1 MPRKSAQPRRARSL
15 VKEINMQYTGAQ
27 ILVESLI
34 EQGVDTIFGYPGGS
48 VLNIYDEL
56 FKHSDRIRH
65 ILVSHEQ
72 HAAHAADGY
81 ARSTGKTGVC
91 LATSGPGAT
100 NLITGIATAYMDS
113 IPLVAITGNVP
124 TGILGKDSFQE
135 VDITGISMPIVKH
148 NWIVKKVEDLA
159 EVIREAF
166 EIASS
171 GRQGPV
177 LIDIPK
183 DITALTAEWSPSTK
197 NKDDLKDSTL
207 SARAKRLDERTA
219 RIRFTG
225 EEVETA
231 AAMIR
236 EAKRPLL
243 YAGGGVISSGAE
255 EELIALA
262 EKLNAPVA
270 LSLMGIGSIPKDHRL
285 CTGLVGMHG
294 TVASNKATQK
304 TDLLIAI
311 GARFSDRVISK
322 ADMFAKTAKVI
333 HFDIDPAEIS
343 KNIDT
348 HAWVIG
354 NLKDTLKCLLSKLPA
369 RLETEWDGEIDKWKT
384 HLPQTYTHEV
394 TFAKNALHP
403 RFIIEETAK
412 ALGPET
418 IAVTDVGQHQM
429 WAAQFFP
436 AEKPRSFISSGG
448 LGTMGFGLGAACG
461 AKIANPQKPVVLFTG
476 DGSFRMN
483 CAEMATLANNKIPLL
498 IIVFN
503 NGVLGMVRQWQS
515 FFYEK
520 RYSQTTL
527 GSFPDFLKLCDAY
540 GVTGFRA
547 NNRESF
553 KKALHAA
560 SEELSAGKAALIE
573 ADIDRDENV
582 LPMVPSGKPIDEQ
595 IL

>member
-1 MPRKSAQPRRARSL
+1 MLYSGAR
-15 VKEINMQYTGAQ
+15 
-27 ILVESLI
+27 ILIESLI
-34 EQGVDTIFGYPGGS
+34 EQGVDTIFGYPGGA

-56 FKHSDRIRH
+56 YKHRDKIHH

-91 LATSGPGAT
+91 ISTSGPGAT

-113 IPLVAITGNVP
+113 TPLVAITGNVP

-148 NWIVKKVEDLA
+148 NWIVKNVEDLA

-166 EIASS
+166 LLAAS
-171 GRQGPV
+171 GRPGPV

-183 DITALTAEWSPSTK
+183 DITELTAEWSPSKKGEIK
-197 NKDDLKDSTL
+197 NSSL
-207 SARAKRLDERTA
+207 SARAKRLDERTS
-219 RIRFTG
+219 RVRFSEKEITD
-225 EEVETA
+225 A
-231 AAMIR
+231 AAMIM
-236 EAKRPLL
+236 EAKLPLL
-243 YAGGGVISSGAE
+243 YAGGGVISAKAE

-262 EKLNAPVA
+262 ERLNAPVA
-270 LSLMGIGSIPKDHRL
+270 LSLMGIGAIPKDHRL
-285 CTGLVGMHG
+285 CTGLIGMHG

-311 GARFSDRVISK
+311 GARFSDRVTSK
-322 ADMFAKTAKVI
+322 PDMFAKTAKVI
-333 HFDIDPAEIS
+333 HFDIDPAEIG
-343 KNIDT
+343 KNIET
-348 HAWVIG
+348 HAWVVG
-354 NLKDTLKCLLSKLPA
+354 NLKNTLAGLLLKLPK
-369 RLETEWDGEIDKWKT
+369 RLETEWNGEIEKWKT

-429 WAAQFFP
+429 WTAQFFP

-461 AKIANPQKPVVLFTG
+461 AKVANPQKNVALFTG

-483 CAEMATLANNKIPLL
+483 CAEMATLSNNKIPLL

-515 FFYEK
+515 FFYES
-520 RYSQTTL
+520 RYSETIL
-527 GSFPDFLKLCDAY
+527 GSYPDFLKLCEAY
-540 GVTGFRA
+540 GITGFRTA
-547 NNRESF
+547 NRESF

-560 SEELSAGKAALIE
+560 AAELSAGRAALIE

>member
-1 MPRKSAQPRRARSL
+1 MRYSGAR
-15 VKEINMQYTGAQ
+15 
-27 ILVESLI
+27 ILIESLI
-34 EQGVDTIFGYPGGS
+34 EQGVDTVFGYPGGA
-48 VLNIYDEL
+48 VLFIYDEL
-56 FKHSDRIRH
+56 YKHRDKIRH

-91 LATSGPGAT
+91 IATSGPGAT

-113 IPLVAITGNVP
+113 TPLVAITGNVP

-166 EIASS
+166 LLAAC
-171 GRQGPV
+171 GRPGPV

-183 DITALTAEWSPSTK
+183 DITELTAEWTTSK
-197 NKDDLKDSTL
+197 KDGSHSD
-207 SARAKRLDERTA
+207 RAKRLDERTS
-219 RIRFTG
+219 RIRFS
-225 EEVETA
+225 EEEINTA
-231 AAMIR
+231 SEMIK

-270 LSLMGIGSIPKDHRL
+270 LSLMGIGAIPKDHRL
-285 CTGLVGMHG
+285 CTGLIGMHG

-304 TDLLIAI
+304 TDLLLAI

-322 ADMFAKTAKVI
+322 ADLFAKTAKVI
-333 HFDIDPAEIS
+333 HFDIDPAEIG
-343 KNIDT
+343 KNIET
-348 HAWVIG
+348 HACVVG
-354 NLKDTLKCLLSKLPA
+354 NLKDTLKVLLSKLPP
-369 RLETEWDGEIDKWKT
+369 RIETEWNGEIEKWKT

-412 ALGPET
+412 MLGPET

-429 WAAQFFP
+429 WTAQFFP

-461 AKIANPQKPVVLFTG
+461 AKVANPNKNVALFTG

-483 CAEMATLANNKIPLL
+483 CAEMATLSNNKIPLL

-515 FFYEK
+515 FFYES
-520 RYSQTTL
+520 RYSETIL
-527 GSFPDFLKLCDAY
+527 GAYPDFLKLCEAY
-540 GVTGFRA
+540 GINGFRA
-547 NNRESF
+547 GNRESF

-560 SEELSAGKAALIE
+560 AAELSAGRAALIE

>member
-1 MPRKSAQPRRARSL
+1 
-15 VKEINMQYTGAQ
+15 MQCTGAQ
-27 ILVESLI
+27 IVIESLI
-34 EQGVDTIFGYPGGS
+34 EQGVDIVFGYPGGT

-56 FKHSDRIRH
+56 YKHRDRIRH

-91 LATSGPGAT
+91 IATSGPGAT

-135 VDITGISMPIVKH
+135 VDIRGISMPIVKH
-148 NWIVKKVEDLA
+148 NWIVKHVENLA

-166 EIASS
+166 ELASS
-171 GRQGPV
+171 GRPGPV

-183 DITALTAEWSPSTK
+183 DLTALSAEWSPHASAGEI
-197 NKDDLKDSTL
+197 KDLAL
-207 SARAKRLDERTA
+207 SARAKRLEERTT
-219 RIRFTG
+219 RVRFTD
-225 EEVETA
+225 EDIA
-231 AAMIR
+231 AAAKMIR
-236 EAKRPLL
+236 EAGRPLL

-255 EELIALA
+255 EELVALA

-285 CTGLVGMHG
+285 CTGLIGMHG
-294 TVASNKATQK
+294 TVASNKAAQK
-304 TDLLIAI
+304 ADLLIAI
-311 GARFSDRVISK
+311 GARFSDRVTSS
-322 ADMFAKTAKVI
+322 ADTFAKTAKVI
-333 HFDIDPAEIS
+333 HFDIDPAEVG
-343 KNIDT
+343 KNIET

-354 NLKDTLKCLLSKLPA
+354 NLKDTLKALLSKLPA
-369 RLETEWDGEIDKWKT
+369 RLKTEWDGEIDKWKT

-412 ALGPET
+412 ALGPQT

-429 WAAQFFP
+429 WTAQFFP

-461 AKIANPQKPVVLFTG
+461 AKAANPSKPVVLFTG

-483 CAEMATLANNKIPLL
+483 CAEMATLTNNKIPVL
-498 IIVFN
+498 IIIFN
-503 NGVLGMVRQWQS
+503 NGVLGMVRQWQTL
-515 FFYEK
+515 FYEK

-527 GSFPDFLKLCDAY
+527 GAAPDFIKLCDAY
-540 GVTGFRA
+540 GIAGFRA

-553 KKALHAA
+553 RKALHSAL
-560 SEELSAGKAALIE
+560 EELSAGRAALIE
-573 ADIDRDENV
+573 AGIDRDENV

>member
-1 MPRKSAQPRRARSL
+1 MLYSGAR
-15 VKEINMQYTGAQ
+15 
-27 ILVESLI
+27 ILIESLI
-34 EQGVDTIFGYPGGS
+34 EQGVDTIFGYPGGA

-56 FKHSDRIRH
+56 YKHSDKIRH

-91 LATSGPGAT
+91 ISTSGPGAT

-113 IPLVAITGNVP
+113 TPLVAITGNVP

-148 NWIVKKVEDLA
+148 NWIVKNVEDLA

-166 EIASS
+166 LVAAS
-171 GRQGPV
+171 GRPGPV

-183 DITALTAEWSPSTK
+183 DITELTAEWTTSK
-197 NKDDLKDSTL
+197 KGELKDNSL
-207 SARAKRLDERTA
+207 SARAKRLDERISRSRFSEEEIKTA
-219 RIRFTG
+219 
-225 EEVETA
+225 VE
-231 AAMIR
+231 MIK

-270 LSLMGIGSIPKDHRL
+270 LSLMGIGAIPKDHRL
-285 CTGLVGMHG
+285 CTGLIGMHG

-304 TDLLIAI
+304 ADLLIAI

-322 ADMFAKTAKVI
+322 ADLFAKTAKVI
-333 HFDIDPAEIS
+333 HFDIDPAEIG
-343 KNIDT
+343 KNIET
-348 HAWVIG
+348 HACVVG
-354 NLKDTLKCLLSKLPA
+354 NLKDTLKGLLSKLPS
-369 RLETEWDGEIDKWKT
+369 RLETEWNGEIEKWKT

-403 RFIIEETAK
+403 RYIIEETAK
-412 ALGPET
+412 MLGPDT

-429 WAAQFFP
+429 WTAQFFP

-461 AKIANPQKPVVLFTG
+461 AKVANPQKNVALFTG

-483 CAEMATLANNKIPLL
+483 CAEMATLTNNKIPLL

-515 FFYEK
+515 FFYES

-527 GSFPDFLKLCDAY
+527 SAYPDFLKLCEAY

-547 NNRESF
+547 ANRESF
-553 KKALHAA
+553 KKALHRAA
-560 SEELSAGKAALIE
+560 AELSAGRAALIE
-573 ADIDRDENV
+573 ADIDPDENV

>member
-1 MPRKSAQPRRARSL
+1 
-15 VKEINMQYTGAQ
+15 MQYTGAQ

-56 FKHSDRIRH
+56 YKHSDKIRH

-91 LATSGPGAT
+91 IATSGPGAT

-148 NWIVKKVEDLA
+148 NWIVKNVDDLA

-166 EIASS
+166 ELASS
-171 GRQGPV
+171 GRPGPV

-183 DITALTAEWSPSTK
+183 DVTALTAEWSPS
-197 NKDDLKDSTL
+197 NKKKGELKDETL
-207 SARAKRLDERTA
+207 SARAKRLDERTS
-219 RIRFTG
+219 RIRFTD
-225 EEVETA
+225 EEIETA
-231 AAMIR
+231 ATMIK

-243 YAGGGVISSGAE
+243 YAGGGVISAAAE

-311 GARFSDRVISK
+311 GARFSDRVTSK

-343 KNIDT
+343 KNIET

-369 RLETEWDGEIDKWKT
+369 SLKTEWDGEIDKWKT

-412 ALGPET
+412 ALGQET
-418 IAVTDVGQHQM
+418 VAVTDVGQHQI
-429 WAAQFFP
+429 WTAQFFP

-461 AKIANPQKPVVLFTG
+461 TKIANPKKPVVLFTG

-483 CAEMATLANNKIPLL
+483 CAEMATLTNNKIPLL

-520 RYSQTTL
+520 RYSQTNL
-527 GSFPDFLKLCDAY
+527 GAAPDFIKLCDAY
-540 GVTGFRA
+540 GINGFRA
-547 NNRESF
+547 GDRESF
-553 KKALHAA
+553 KNALHCAC
-560 SEELSAGKAALIE
+560 EELSAGRSALIE

>member
-1 MPRKSAQPRRARSL
+1 
-15 VKEINMQYTGAQ
+15 MQYTGAQ
-27 ILVESLI
+27 ILIESLI
-34 EQGVDTIFGYPGGS
+34 EQKVDTVFGYPGGS

-56 FKHSDRIRH
+56 YKHRDRIRH

-91 LATSGPGAT
+91 IATSGPGAT

-113 IPLVAITGNVP
+113 IPIVAITGNVP

-135 VDITGISMPIVKH
+135 VDIRGVSMPIVKH
-148 NWIVKKVEDLA
+148 NWIVKHVENLA

-166 EIASS
+166 ELASS
-171 GRQGPV
+171 GRPGPV

-183 DITALTAEWSPSTK
+183 DITALSAEWSPHASTSASK
-197 NKDDLKDSTL
+197 KKKGEIKDEAL
-207 SARAKRLDERTA
+207 SARAKRLDERTT
-219 RIRFTG
+219 RIRFTD
-225 EEVETA
+225 EDILLA
-231 AAMIR
+231 ARMIK
-236 EAKRPLL
+236 EARLPLL

-255 EELIALA
+255 EELITLA

-270 LSLMGIGSIPKDHRL
+270 LSLMGIGAIPKDHRL
-285 CTGLVGMHG
+285 CTGLIGMHG

-311 GARFSDRVISK
+311 GARFSDRVTSK
-322 ADMFAKTAKVI
+322 TDMFAKTAKVI
-333 HFDIDPAEIS
+333 HFDIDPAEVG
-343 KNIDT
+343 KNIET

-354 NLKDTLKCLLSKLPA
+354 NLKDTLKKLLSKLPA
-369 RLETEWDGEIDKWKT
+369 RLKTEWGGEIDKWKT

-412 ALGPET
+412 QLGPET
-418 IAVTDVGQHQM
+418 IAVTDVGQHQI

-436 AEKPRSFISSGG
+436 AEKPRTFISSGG

-461 AKIANPQKPVVLFTG
+461 AKAANPQKPVALFTG

-483 CAEMATLANNKIPLL
+483 CAEMATLSNNKIPLL

-515 FFYEK
+515 FFYEG
-520 RYSQTTL
+520 RYSETTL
-527 GSFPDFLKLCDAY
+527 GAFPDFIKLCDAY
-540 GVTGFRA
+540 GIKGFRA

-553 KKALHAA
+553 KKALHSA
-560 SEELSAGKAALIE
+560 SEELSAGRAALIE

>member
-1 MPRKSAQPRRARSL
+1 ML
-15 VKEINMQYTGAQ
+15 LTGAQ
-27 ILVESLI
+27 ILIESLI
-34 EQGVDTIFGYPGGS
+34 EQEVDTIFGYPGGT

-56 FKHSDRIRH
+56 FKYSGRIRH

-91 LATSGPGAT
+91 IATSGPGAT

-135 VDITGISMPIVKH
+135 VDIRGISMPVVKH
-148 NWIVKKVEDLA
+148 NWIVKHVENLA
-159 EVIREAF
+159 EIIREAF
-166 EIASS
+166 ELASS

-183 DITALTAEWSPSTK
+183 DITALTAEWSPQ
-197 NKDDLKDSTL
+197 NKKKGEIKDKAL
-207 SARAKRLDERTA
+207 SARAKRLDERTT
-219 RIRFTG
+219 RVTFTD

-231 AAMIR
+231 AKMIR
-236 EAKRPLL
+236 EARRPLL

-255 EELIALA
+255 EELVSLA

-270 LSLMGIGSIPKDHRL
+270 LSLMGIGAIPKDHRL

-304 TDLLIAI
+304 ADLLIAI
-311 GARFSDRVISK
+311 GARFSDRVTSK

-333 HFDIDPAEIS
+333 HFDIDPAEVG
-343 KNIDT
+343 KNIET
-348 HAWVIG
+348 HAWVVG
-354 NLKDTLKCLLSKLPA
+354 NLKDTLKCLLSKLPP
-369 RLETEWDGEIDKWKT
+369 RLKTEWDGEIDKWKT

-412 ALGPET
+412 QLGPET

-436 AEKPRSFISSGG
+436 AEKPRTFISSGG

-461 AKIANPQKPVVLFTG
+461 VKVANPEKPVALFTG

-483 CAEMATLANNKIPLL
+483 CAEMATLSNNKIPLL
-498 IIVFN
+498 IILFN

-515 FFYEK
+515 FFYEG

-527 GSFPDFLKLCDAY
+527 GAYPDFIKLCDAY
-540 GVTGFRA
+540 GIKGFRA
-547 NNRESF
+547 GNRESF
-553 KKALHAA
+553 RKALHAA
-560 SEELSAGKAALIE
+560 AEELSAGRAALIE

>member
-1 MPRKSAQPRRARSL
+1 MKC
-15 VKEINMQYTGAQ
+15 TGAQ

-34 EQGVDTIFGYPGGS
+34 EQGVDTIFGYPGGA

-56 FKHSDRIRH
+56 FKHSDKIRH

-148 NWIVKKVEDLA
+148 NWIIKNVDDLA

-166 EIASS
+166 ELASS
-171 GRQGPV
+171 GRPGPV
-177 LIDIPK
+177 LIDVPK
-183 DITALTAEWSPSTK
+183 DITALTAEWSPSK
-197 NKDDLKDSTL
+197 KKKGELKDAAL
-207 SARAKRLDERTA
+207 SARAKRLDERTT
-219 RIRFTG
+219 RIRFTD

-231 AAMIR
+231 AAMIK

-243 YAGGGVISSGAE
+243 YAGGGVISAAAE

-311 GARFSDRVISK
+311 GARFSDRVTSK

-343 KNIDT
+343 KNIET

-354 NLKDTLKCLLSKLPA
+354 NLKDTLKSLLSKLPA

-412 ALGPET
+412 ALGAET

-429 WAAQFFP
+429 WTAQFFP

-461 AKIANPQKPVVLFTG
+461 VKVANPKKPVVLFTG

-483 CAEMATLANNKIPLL
+483 CAEMATLTNNKIPLL

-527 GSFPDFLKLCDAY
+527 GTAPDFLKLCDAY
-540 GVTGFRA
+540 GVNGFRA
-547 NNRESF
+547 GDRESF
-553 KKALHAA
+553 KKALHCAA
-560 SEELSAGKAALIE
+560 EELSAGRAALIE

>member
-1 MPRKSAQPRRARSL
+1 
-15 VKEINMQYTGAQ
+15 MQYTGAQ

-56 FKHSDRIRH
+56 YKHSDKIRH

-91 LATSGPGAT
+91 IATSGPGAT

-148 NWIVKKVEDLA
+148 NWIVKNVDDLA

-166 EIASS
+166 ELASS
-171 GRQGPV
+171 GRPGPV

-183 DITALTAEWSPSTK
+183 DVTALTAEWSPS
-197 NKDDLKDSTL
+197 NKKKGELKDETL
-207 SARAKRLDERTA
+207 SARAKRLDERTS
-219 RIRFTG
+219 RIRFTN
-225 EEVETA
+225 EEIETA
-231 AAMIR
+231 ATMIK

-243 YAGGGVISSGAE
+243 YAGGGVISAAAE

-311 GARFSDRVISK
+311 GARFSDRVTSK

-343 KNIDT
+343 KNIET

-369 RLETEWDGEIDKWKT
+369 SLKTEWDGEIDKWKT

-412 ALGPET
+412 ALGQET
-418 IAVTDVGQHQM
+418 VAVTDVGQHQI
-429 WAAQFFP
+429 WTAQFFP

-461 AKIANPQKPVVLFTG
+461 TKIANPKKPVVLFTG

-483 CAEMATLANNKIPLL
+483 CAEMATLTNNKIPLL

-520 RYSQTTL
+520 RYSQTNL
-527 GSFPDFLKLCDAY
+527 GAAPDFIKLCDAY
-540 GVTGFRA
+540 GINGFRA
-547 NNRESF
+547 GDRESF
-553 KKALHAA
+553 KNALHCAC
-560 SEELSAGKAALIE
+560 EELSAGRSALIE

>member
-1 MPRKSAQPRRARSL
+1 
-15 VKEINMQYTGAQ
+15 MQYSGAR
-27 ILVESLI
+27 ILIESLI
-34 EQGVDTIFGYPGGS
+34 EQGVDTIFGYPGGA

-56 FKHSDRIRH
+56 YKHSDKIRH

-91 LATSGPGAT
+91 IATSGPGAT
-100 NLITGIATAYMDS
+100 NLITGIATAHMDS
-113 IPLVAITGNVP
+113 TPLVAITGNVP

-148 NWIVKKVEDLA
+148 NWIVKNVEDLA

-166 EIASS
+166 LLAAS
-171 GRQGPV
+171 GRPGPV

-183 DITALTAEWSPSTK
+183 DITERVTEWSPSK
-197 NKDDLKDSTL
+197 KGGLKDGSL
-207 SARAKRLDERTA
+207 SDRAKRLDERTS
-219 RIRFTG
+219 RVRFSDKEIEDAVT
-225 EEVETA
+225 
-231 AAMIR
+231 MIR

-270 LSLMGIGSIPKDHRL
+270 LSLMGIGAIPKDHRL
-285 CTGLVGMHG
+285 CTGLIGMHG

-304 TDLLIAI
+304 TDLLLAI
-311 GARFSDRVISK
+311 GARFSDRVTSK
-322 ADMFAKTAKVI
+322 PDMFAKTAKVI
-333 HFDIDPAEIS
+333 HFDIDPAEIG
-343 KNIDT
+343 KNIET
-348 HAWVIG
+348 HAWVVG
-354 NLKDTLKCLLSKLPA
+354 NLKDTLKNLLSKLPA
-369 RLETEWDGEIDKWKT
+369 RLETEWNGEIERWKT

-429 WAAQFFP
+429 WTAQFFP

-461 AKIANPQKPVVLFTG
+461 AKTANPKKPVALFTG

-483 CAEMATLANNKIPLL
+483 CAEMATLSNNKIPIL

-515 FFYEK
+515 FFYEG
-520 RYSQTTL
+520 RYSHTTL
-527 GSFPDFLKLCDAY
+527 GAYPDFLKLCEAY
-540 GVTGFRA
+540 GVTAFRA
-547 NNRESF
+547 RNRESF
-553 KKALHAA
+553 KKALHCAV
-560 SEELSAGKAALIE
+560 EELSAGKAALIE

>member
-1 MPRKSAQPRRARSL
+1 
-15 VKEINMQYTGAQ
+15 MQYTGAQ

-56 FKHSDRIRH
+56 FKHSGKIRH

-148 NWIVKKVEDLA
+148 NWIVKNVDDLA

-166 EIASS
+166 ELASS

-183 DITALTAEWSPSTK
+183 DITALTAEWNPGAGASRK
-197 NKDDLKDSTL
+197 KKGDLKDSAL
-207 SARAKRLDERTA
+207 SARAKRLDERTT
-219 RIRFTG
+219 RVRFTS
-225 EEVETA
+225 EEIETA
-231 AAMIR
+231 AKMIK

-243 YAGGGVISSGAE
+243 YAGGGVISAGAE
-255 EELIALA
+255 EELISLA

-270 LSLMGIGSIPKDHRL
+270 LSLMGIGAIPKDHRL

-343 KNIDT
+343 KNIET

-369 RLETEWDGEIDKWKT
+369 RLKTEWDGEIDKWKT

-461 AKIANPQKPVVLFTG
+461 VKVANPKRPVVLFTG

-483 CAEMATLANNKIPLL
+483 CAEMATLSNNKIPIL

-527 GSFPDFLKLCDAY
+527 GAFPDFLKLCEAY
-540 GVTGFRA
+540 GIKGFRA
-547 NNRESF
+547 ENRESF

-560 SEELSAGKAALIE
+560 GEELSAGRAALIE

>member
-1 MPRKSAQPRRARSL
+1 ML
-15 VKEINMQYTGAQ
+15 LTGAQ
-27 ILVESLI
+27 ILIESLI
-34 EQGVDTIFGYPGGS
+34 EQGVDTIFGYPGGT

-56 FKHSDRIRH
+56 FKYSGRIRH

-91 LATSGPGAT
+91 IATSGPGAT

-135 VDITGISMPIVKH
+135 VDIRGISMPIVKH
-148 NWIVKKVEDLA
+148 NWIVKHVENLA
-159 EVIREAF
+159 EIIREAF
-166 EIASS
+166 ELASC

-183 DITALTAEWSPSTK
+183 DITALSAEWSPSK
-197 NKDDLKDSTL
+197 KIKGEIKDKAL
-207 SARAKRLDERTA
+207 SARAKRLDERTT
-219 RIRFTG
+219 RVTFTD
-225 EEVETA
+225 EEVENA
-231 AAMIR
+231 AKMIR
-236 EAKRPLL
+236 EARRPLL

-255 EELIALA
+255 EELVSLA

-270 LSLMGIGSIPKDHRL
+270 LSLMGIGAIPKDHRL

-304 TDLLIAI
+304 ADLLIAI
-311 GARFSDRVISK
+311 GARFSDRVTSK

-333 HFDIDPAEIS
+333 HFDIDPAEVG
-343 KNIDT
+343 KNIET
-348 HAWVIG
+348 HAWVVG
-354 NLKDTLKCLLSKLPA
+354 NLKDTLKCLLSKLPP
-369 RLETEWDGEIDKWKT
+369 RLKTEWDGEIDKWKT

-412 ALGPET
+412 QLGPET

-461 AKIANPQKPVVLFTG
+461 AKVANPEKPVALFTG

-483 CAEMATLANNKIPLL
+483 CAEMATLSNNKIPLL
-498 IIVFN
+498 IILFN

-515 FFYEK
+515 FFYEG

-527 GSFPDFLKLCDAY
+527 GAYPDFIKLCDAY
-540 GVTGFRA
+540 GIKGFRA
-547 NNRESF
+547 GNRESF
-553 KKALHAA
+553 RKALHAA
-560 SEELSAGKAALIE
+560 AEELSAGRAALIE

>member
-1 MPRKSAQPRRARSL
+1 
-15 VKEINMQYTGAQ
+15 MQYTGAQ
-27 ILVESLI
+27 ILIESLI
-34 EQGVDTIFGYPGGS
+34 EHGVDTVFGFPGGK
-48 VLNIYDEL
+48 VLHIYDEL
-56 FKHSDRIRH
+56 YKHRDRIRH

-135 VDITGISMPIVKH
+135 VDIRGISMPVVKH
-148 NWIVKKVEDLA
+148 SWIIKHVENLA

-166 EIASS
+166 ELAVS

-177 LIDIPK
+177 LIDIPQ
-183 DITALTAEWSPSTK
+183 DVTTLSAEWVSSK
-197 NKDDLKDSTL
+197 KKKGEIKDEAL
-207 SARAKRLDERTA
+207 SARAKRLDERTT
-219 RIRFTG
+219 RVRFTD
-225 EEVETA
+225 EDILLA
-231 AAMIR
+231 AAMIK

-285 CTGLVGMHG
+285 CTGLIGMHG
-294 TVASNKATQK
+294 TVASNKAAQK
-304 TDLLIAI
+304 ADLLIAI
-311 GARFSDRVISK
+311 GARFSDRVTSS
-322 ADMFAKTAKVI
+322 ADTFAKNAKVI
-333 HFDIDPAEIS
+333 HFDIDPAEVG
-343 KNIDT
+343 KNIET
-348 HAWVIG
+348 HAWVVG
-354 NLKDTLKCLLSKLPA
+354 NVKDTLNSLLSKLPA
-369 RLETEWDGEIDKWKT
+369 RLKTDWDLDIDKWKT

-412 ALGPET
+412 LLGPET

-429 WAAQFFP
+429 WAAQFYP

-461 AKIANPQKPVVLFTG
+461 VKIANPQKNVVLFTG

-483 CAEMATLANNKIPLL
+483 CAEMATLTNNKIPVL
-498 IIVFN
+498 IIIFN

-515 FFYEK
+515 LFYEN
-520 RYSQTTL
+520 RYSETTL
-527 GSFPDFLKLCDAY
+527 GAAPDFIKLSEAY
-540 GVTGFRA
+540 GISGFRA

-553 KKALHAA
+553 KKALHSA
-560 SEELSAGKAALIE
+560 SAELSAGKSALIE

>member
-1 MPRKSAQPRRARSL
+1 LSKRHLIGEIEMLYSGAR
-15 VKEINMQYTGAQ
+15 
-27 ILVESLI
+27 ILIESLI
-34 EQGVDTIFGYPGGS
+34 EQGVDTIFGYPGGA

-56 FKHSDRIRH
+56 YKHSDKIRH

-91 LATSGPGAT
+91 ISTSGPGAT

-113 IPLVAITGNVP
+113 TPLVAITGNVP

-148 NWIVKKVEDLA
+148 NWIVKNVEDLA

-166 EIASS
+166 LLAAC
-171 GRQGPV
+171 GRPGPV

-183 DITALTAEWSPSTK
+183 DITELKTEWTTSK
-197 NKDDLKDSTL
+197 KGELKDNSL
-207 SARAKRLDERTA
+207 SARAKRLDD
-219 RIRFTG
+219 RISRNRFS
-225 EEVETA
+225 EEEIKTA
-231 AAMIR
+231 AEMIK

-243 YAGGGVISSGAE
+243 YAGGGVIISGAE
-255 EELIALA
+255 EELVALA

-270 LSLMGIGSIPKDHRL
+270 LSLMGIGAIPKDHRL
-285 CTGLVGMHG
+285 CTGLIGMHG

-304 TDLLIAI
+304 ADLLLAI

-322 ADMFAKTAKVI
+322 ADLFAKTAKVI
-333 HFDIDPAEIS
+333 HFDIDPAEIG
-343 KNIDT
+343 KNIET
-348 HAWVIG
+348 HAWVVG
-354 NLKDTLKCLLSKLPA
+354 NLKDTLKGLLSKLPA
-369 RLETEWDGEIDKWKT
+369 RLETEWDGEIEKWKT

-403 RFIIEETAK
+403 RYIIEETAK
-412 ALGPET
+412 MLGPDT

-429 WAAQFFP
+429 WTAQFFP
-436 AEKPRSFISSGG
+436 AEKPRTFISSGG

-461 AKIANPQKPVVLFTG
+461 AKVANLKKPVVLFTG

-483 CAEMATLANNKIPLL
+483 CAEMATLTNNKIPLL

-515 FFYEK
+515 FFYES
-520 RYSQTTL
+520 RYSHTTL
-527 GSFPDFLKLCDAY
+527 GAYPDFLKLCEAY
-540 GVTGFRA
+540 GVAGFRA
-547 NNRESF
+547 GNRDSF
-553 KKALHAA
+553 KKALHAVA
-560 SEELSAGKAALIE
+560 AELSAGRSALIE

>member
-1 MPRKSAQPRRARSL
+1 
-15 VKEINMQYTGAQ
+15 MQCTGAQ
-27 ILVESLI
+27 ILIETLI
-34 EQGVDTIFGYPGGS
+34 EQEVDTIFGYPGGS

-56 FKHSDRIRH
+56 YKHRGRIRH

-91 LATSGPGAT
+91 IATSGPGAT

-113 IPLVAITGNVP
+113 IPMVAITGNVP

-135 VDITGISMPIVKH
+135 VDITGISMPVVKH

-166 EIASS
+166 AIASS
-171 GRQGPV
+171 GRPGPV

-183 DITALTAEWSPSTK
+183 DITALSAEWNPASKKK
-197 NKDDLKDSTL
+197 NDGLKDEAL
-207 SARAKRLDERTA
+207 SARAKRLDERTT
-219 RIRFTG
+219 RVRFTD
-225 EEVETA
+225 EEIENA
-231 AAMIR
+231 ATMIR
-236 EAKRPLL
+236 KARRPLL

-255 EELIALA
+255 EELVALA

-270 LSLMGIGSIPKDHRL
+270 LSLMGIGAIPKDHRL
-285 CTGLVGMHG
+285 CTGLIGMHG

-311 GARFSDRVISK
+311 GARFSDRVTSK
-322 ADMFAKTAKVI
+322 ADMFAKTAKVL
-333 HFDIDPAEIS
+333 HFDIDPAEVG
-343 KNIDT
+343 KNIET

-354 NLKDTLKCLLSKLPA
+354 NLKDTLKNLLSKLPA
-369 RLETEWDGEIDKWKT
+369 SLKTEWNGEIDKWKT

-412 ALGPET
+412 ALGPEI
-418 IAVTDVGQHQM
+418 IAVTDVGQHQI

-461 AKIANPQKPVVLFTG
+461 AKIANPSKPVALFTG

-483 CAEMATLANNKIPLL
+483 CAEMATLSSNKIPLL

-515 FFYEK
+515 FFCEG
-520 RYSQTTL
+520 RYSETTL
-527 GSFPDFLKLCDAY
+527 GAYPDFIKLCDAY
-540 GVTGFRA
+540 GITGFRA
-547 NNRESF
+547 DNRESF
-553 KKALHAA
+553 KKALHSA
-560 SEELSAGKAALIE
+560 SEELSAGRAALIE

>member
-1 MPRKSAQPRRARSL
+1 
-15 VKEINMQYTGAQ
+15 MQYSGAR
-27 ILVESLI
+27 ILIESLI
-34 EQGVDTIFGYPGGS
+34 EQGVDTIFGYPGGA

-56 FKHSDRIRH
+56 YKHSDKIRH

-91 LATSGPGAT
+91 IATSGPGAT

-113 IPLVAITGNVP
+113 TPLVAITGNVP

-148 NWIVKKVEDLA
+148 NWIVKNVEDLA

-166 EIASS
+166 LLAAS
-171 GRQGPV
+171 GRPGPV

-183 DITALTAEWSPSTK
+183 DITERVTEWSPSK
-197 NKDDLKDSTL
+197 KGSLKDGSLST
-207 SARAKRLDERTA
+207 RVKRFDDRTS
-219 RIRFTG
+219 RIRFS
-225 EEVETA
+225 EEEINTA
-231 AAMIR
+231 SKMIK

-255 EELIALA
+255 EELVALA

-270 LSLMGIGSIPKDHRL
+270 LSLMGIGAIPKDHRL
-285 CTGLVGMHG
+285 CTGLIGMHG

-304 TDLLIAI
+304 ADLLIAI
-311 GARFSDRVISK
+311 GARFSDRVTSK
-322 ADMFAKTAKVI
+322 ADIFAKTAKVI
-333 HFDIDPAEIS
+333 HFDIDPAEIG
-343 KNIDT
+343 KNIET
-348 HAWVIG
+348 NAWVVG
-354 NLKDTLKCLLSKLPA
+354 NLKDTLKNLLSKLPP
-369 RLETEWDGEIDKWKT
+369 RIETEWDGEIEKWKT

-429 WAAQFFP
+429 WTAQFFP
-436 AEKPRSFISSGG
+436 AEKPRAFISSGG

-461 AKIANPQKPVVLFTG
+461 SKVANPKKPVVLFTG

-483 CAEMATLANNKIPLL
+483 CAEMATLTNNKIPLL

-515 FFYEK
+515 FFYES
-520 RYSQTTL
+520 RYSHTTL
-527 GSFPDFLKLCDAY
+527 SAYPDFLKLCDAY
-540 GVTGFRA
+540 GITGFRA
-547 NNRESF
+547 GNRESF
-553 KKALHAA
+553 KKALHSATA
-560 SEELSAGKAALIE
+560 ELSAGRAALIE

>member
-1 MPRKSAQPRRARSL
+1 MKC
-15 VKEINMQYTGAQ
+15 TGAQ

-34 EQGVDTIFGYPGGS
+34 EQGVDTIFGYPGGA

-56 FKHSDRIRH
+56 FKHSDKIRH

-148 NWIVKKVEDLA
+148 NWIVKNVDDLA

-166 EIASS
+166 ELASS
-171 GRQGPV
+171 GRPGPV

-183 DITALTAEWSPSTK
+183 DVTALTAEWSPSK
-197 NKDDLKDSTL
+197 KKKGELKDEAL
-207 SARAKRLDERTA
+207 SARAKRLDERTT
-219 RIRFTG
+219 RIRFTD

-231 AAMIR
+231 TAMIK

-243 YAGGGVISSGAE
+243 YAGGGVISAAAE

-294 TVASNKATQK
+294 TVASNKAIQK

-311 GARFSDRVISK
+311 GARFSDRVTSK

-343 KNIDT
+343 KNIET
-348 HAWVIG
+348 QAWVIG

-369 RLETEWDGEIDKWKT
+369 RLETEWDGEFDKWKT
-384 HLPQTYTHEV
+384 HLPQTYTHDV
-394 TFAKNALHP
+394 TLAKNALHP

-412 ALGPET
+412 ALGQET
-418 IAVTDVGQHQM
+418 IAVTDVGQHQI
-429 WAAQFFP
+429 WTAQFFP

-461 AKIANPQKPVVLFTG
+461 AKVANPKKPVVLFTG

-483 CAEMATLANNKIPLL
+483 CAEMATLTNNKIPLL
-498 IIVFN
+498 IIIFN
-503 NGVLGMVRQWQS
+503 NRVLGMVRQWQS

-520 RYSQTTL
+520 RYSQTNL
-527 GSFPDFLKLCDAY
+527 GAAPDFLKLCDAY
-540 GVTGFRA
+540 GVNGFRA
-547 NNRESF
+547 GDRESF
-553 KKALHAA
+553 KNALHSAT
-560 SEELSAGKAALIE
+560 EELSAGRAALIE

>member
-1 MPRKSAQPRRARSL
+1 MLYSGAR
-15 VKEINMQYTGAQ
+15 
-27 ILVESLI
+27 ILIESLI
-34 EQGVDTIFGYPGGS
+34 EQGVDTIFGYPGGA

-56 FKHSDRIRH
+56 YKHSDKIRH

-91 LATSGPGAT
+91 ISTSGPGAT

-113 IPLVAITGNVP
+113 TPLVAITGNVP

-148 NWIVKKVEDLA
+148 NWIVKNVEDLA

-166 EIASS
+166 LVAAS
-171 GRQGPV
+171 GRPGPV

-183 DITALTAEWSPSTK
+183 DVTELTAEWTTSKKSE
-197 NKDDLKDSTL
+197 LKDNSL
-207 SARAKRLDERTA
+207 SARAKRLDD
-219 RIRFTG
+219 RISRSRFS
-225 EEVETA
+225 EEEIKTA
-231 AAMIR
+231 AEMIK

-255 EELIALA
+255 EELVALA

-270 LSLMGIGSIPKDHRL
+270 LSLMGIGAIPKDHRL
-285 CTGLVGMHG
+285 CTGLIGMHG
-294 TVASNKATQK
+294 SVASNKATQK
-304 TDLLIAI
+304 ADLLLAI

-322 ADMFAKTAKVI
+322 ADLFAKTAKVI
-333 HFDIDPAEIS
+333 HFDIDPAEIG
-343 KNIDT
+343 KNIET
-348 HAWVIG
+348 HACVVG
-354 NLKDTLKCLLSKLPA
+354 NLKDTLKGLLSKLPA
-369 RLETEWDGEIDKWKT
+369 RLETEWDGEIEKWKT

-403 RFIIEETAK
+403 RYIIEETAK
-412 ALGPET
+412 MLGPET

-429 WAAQFFP
+429 WTAQFFP
-436 AEKPRSFISSGG
+436 AEKPRTFISSGG

-461 AKIANPQKPVVLFTG
+461 AKVANPDKNVALFTG

-483 CAEMATLANNKIPLL
+483 CAEMATLTNNKIPLL

-515 FFYEK
+515 FFYES

-527 GSFPDFLKLCDAY
+527 GAYPDFLKLCEAY
-540 GVTGFRA
+540 GITAFRA
-547 NNRESF
+547 RNRESF
-553 KKALHAA
+553 KKALHSAA
-560 SEELSAGKAALIE
+560 AELSSGRAALIE